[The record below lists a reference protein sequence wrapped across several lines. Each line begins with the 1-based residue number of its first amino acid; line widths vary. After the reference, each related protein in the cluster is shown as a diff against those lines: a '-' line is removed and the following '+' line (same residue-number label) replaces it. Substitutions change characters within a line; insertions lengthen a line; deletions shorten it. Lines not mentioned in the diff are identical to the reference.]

1 MVAAQVSTGETEIG
15 ETRVAHSGIAVEAV
29 LSALSEQMASALDTE
44 FVIIAQQQ
52 PPSREVVYVVASYID
67 GRAGETARLLVAG
80 TPWQEAAATEVWVC
94 AGDLATY
101 GSLHPQLAG
110 IPVASCLIVCLRD
123 GTSMPRGFIA
133 VLSRRLFTN
142 IEALSSSLK
151 AYGRRVL
158 AALPG
163 NEGGEVQLAA
173 TLDATSRE
181 LTLLRTLIR
190 TLDQDDRA
198 PLDEWLREVADIVR
212 RFWPDRHVAAVRI
225 RLGSFVSTSGDLGEN
240 QGHHR
245 LVFVTVNGD
254 LGSIELAHTMN
265 APVGRSELLE
275 TIAAMLKRAVN
286 RRHVAQAWRHSEARY
301 RSVVEHQ
308 SDMVCRYRADTTLT
322 FVNYAYCRFFGKSR
336 ESLIGV
342 RFINLIPED
351 DRPAAMAQI
360 EALVRGDQPPMIEHA
375 VTRPDGS
382 IGRHQWFN
390 AAIVSP
396 DGRIEEFQAIGRD
409 ITDRWRAEEVLR
421 TKEARLREAYQRIR
435 SLAQRLIVVQEDERS
450 GIARDLHDDIGQQL
464 AAVTIEL
471 SAIEQRLKKRE
482 DVAAAVVR
490 VRRIASDLADK
501 VRHTSHML
509 HPGVLKHA
517 GLAAALASHCDT
529 IVAQHQVRV
538 TFEPH
543 GTFDGVTND
552 IALCVY
558 RVAQQALHNVVT
570 HAHATQARVTLTRRD
585 DTIELVVADNG
596 RGFDPT
602 KARARGMGLMS
613 IEERINLAGGTMI
626 IDSTEGGGS
635 TLRVGLPLR
644 PVSTPS
650 SRSELTPLV

>member
-1 MVAAQVSTGETEIG
+1 MVASPPVSGEGKIG
-15 ETRVAHSGIAVEAV
+15 EKRVAASGIAVDAV
-29 LSALSEQMASALDTE
+29 LSALSEQIASALDTE

-52 PPSREVVYVVASYID
+52 PPSREVVYVVASHID
-67 GRAGETARLLVAG
+67 GRSGERARLLVAG
-80 TPWQEAAATEVWVC
+80 TPWQEAATTEVWVC
-94 AGDLATY
+94 TRDLATY
-101 GSLHPQLAG
+101 ESLHPQLAG

-123 GTSMPRGFIA
+123 STSTLRGFIA
-133 VLSRRLFTN
+133 VLSRRPFTN

-151 AYGRRVL
+151 AYGTQVL

-163 NEGGEVQLAA
+163 HEHGEVRLAA

-190 TLDQDDRA
+190 TVDQDDRA
-198 PLDEWLREVADIVR
+198 PLEERLRDVADIVR
-212 RFWPDRHVAAVRI
+212 RWWPDRHVSAVRV
-225 RLGSFVSTSGDLGEN
+225 RLGSFVSTSGDLRDD
-240 QGHHR
+240 QAHHR

-254 LGSIELAHTMN
+254 LGSIELARTVN
-265 APVGRSELLE
+265 APGGRSELLE
-275 TIAAMLKRAVN
+275 MIADMLKRAVN
-286 RRHVAQAWRHSEARY
+286 RHHVALAWRHSEARY

-342 RFINLIPED
+342 RFINLIPEG
-351 DRPAAMAQI
+351 DRPAALAQI
-360 EALVRGDQPPMIEHA
+360 DALVRGEQPPMIEHA
-375 VTRPDGS
+375 VTRPDGTL
-382 IGRHQWFN
+382 GRHQWFN
-390 AAIVSP
+390 IAIVAP

-409 ITDRWRAEEVLR
+409 ITDRWQAEEVLR
-421 TKEARLREAYQRIR
+421 RKEARLTEAYQRIR

-482 DVAAAVVR
+482 EVIGAIVR

-501 VRHTSHML
+501 VRQTSHML

-517 GLAAALASHCDT
+517 GLAAALASHCDA

-538 TFEPH
+538 AFEPH
-543 GTFDGVTND
+543 GTFDGVAND
-552 IALCVY
+552 VALCVY
-558 RVAQQALHNVVT
+558 RVAQQALHNVVR
-570 HAHATQARVTLTRRD
+570 HAHATQAHVTLTRRN

-596 RGFDPT
+596 RGFDPA

-613 IEERINLAGGTMI
+613 IEERVNLAGGTMI

-635 TLRVGLPLR
+635 ILRVGVPLN
-644 PVSTPS
+644 PATAP